1 MGDKV
6 NVKLQNFVLLFA
18 LIFYHILDPTPKKK
32 IKKNHIV
39 SLPMFQVVQ
48 VIVLGAKN
56 QSSCLNFTFM
66 TSYTEHFRVL
76 ETPLLESQV
85 RIMKKSQSCWMHSK
99 KRKRGISSIL
109 HFFSLPEAK
118 IETRTI
124 F

>member
-1 MGDKV
+1 MA
-6 NVKLQNFVLLFA
+6 KLGFVVYLHFLS
-18 LIFYHILDPTPKKK
+18 HP
-32 IKKNHIV
+32 HIV
-39 SLPMFQVVQ
+39 SLPMFPVVQ
-48 VIVLGAKN
+48 VIVLGAKK

-109 HFFSLPEAK
+109 HFFLCLKLKLKQAPFSEK
-118 IETRTI
+118 QM
-124 F
+124 